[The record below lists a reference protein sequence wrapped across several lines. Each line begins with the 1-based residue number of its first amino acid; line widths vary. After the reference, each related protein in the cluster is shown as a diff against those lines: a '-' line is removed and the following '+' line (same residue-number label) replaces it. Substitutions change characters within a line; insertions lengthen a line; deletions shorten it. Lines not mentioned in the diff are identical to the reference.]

1 MISAS
6 LIRAF
11 LIRAG
16 WIRAFLLQSFPTRA
30 FLIETRRGW
39 RAVAMA
45 ALAVGAMPASLA
57 SQQAGTAAA
66 QVITFTV
73 DFPQS
78 NPQHY
83 SIAVDATGHAR
94 YECTGKVAED
104 SEEQAY
110 QAEFQVSAGNR
121 ERIFNWAKQAHYFA
135 GEIDS
140 GNRKLAFTGA
150 KRLSYQD
157 GTRSTNARY
166 NYSNLEPVRELT
178 ALFQNMAS
186 AQDYGRRLA
195 YYHRYQKLALDD
207 ELKRME
213 AQARNS
219 ELSEIQGV
227 APILQ
232 EIVDDTSVIN
242 VVRARAKELIE
253 MGSSGAGH

>member
-1 MISAS
+1 MISVALIRAILVPAFLCRSFPIEAS
-6 LIRAF
+6 LIQAK
-11 LIRAG
+11 
-16 WIRAFLLQSFPTRA
+16 
-30 FLIETRRGW
+30 RGW
-39 RAVAMA
+39 RLVVMAVLVA
-45 ALAVGAMPASLA
+45 AAMPVSSL
-57 SQQAGTAAA
+57 SQLPENAAA
-66 QVITFTV
+66 PVVTFAV

-110 QAEFQVSAGNR
+110 RSEFQVSAGNR
-121 ERIFNWAKQAHYFA
+121 ERIFNWAKQARYFS
-135 GEIDS
+135 GTIDS

-150 KRLSYQD
+150 KLLSYQD
-157 GTRSTNARY
+157 GARSTSARY
-166 NYSNLEPVRELT
+166 NYSKLEPVRELT
-178 ALFQNMAS
+178 ALFQNIAS

-207 ELKRME
+207 ELKLME
-213 AQARNS
+213 TQARNN

-253 MGSSGAGH
+253 MGSSGAGR